1 MSWSGL
7 SEITTGTLYVLSAC
21 FVSGTMVTTYIK
33 FPLYIK
39 YIYHSVFSI
48 ILGIRCHYPLYM
60 DEETEAQ
67 RNTEFFLCFLQP
79 IRGRI
84 WFKSICSIG
93 VKSSAINHNAIGSS
107 QAKAHKGGI
116 TVILGEGL
124 YQLAKGL
131 LTASWDRLQHL
142 RKEGAA
148 SRKFIRASRLG
159 SKALQR
165 ERKWAKIKNRG
176 KCFISGRRYTQQ
188 RLGDRWGTTAHW
200 Q

>member
-7 SEITTGTLYVLSAC
+7 LEITTGTRYVLSAC
-21 FVSGTMVTTYIK
+21 FVSGTMVTTHIK

-39 YIYHSVFSI
+39 YIYIYHSDFSI
-48 ILGIRCHYPLYM
+48 ILRVRCHYPLYM

-67 RNTEFFLCFLQP
+67 RDWEFFLCFPQP

-84 WFKSICSIG
+84 SFKSICSTG

-107 QAKAHKGGI
+107 QAKAHRGGI
-116 TVILGEGL
+116 TVILGQGL

-142 RKEGAA
+142 GQEVVAFR
-148 SRKFIRASRLG
+148 
-159 SKALQR
+159 
-165 ERKWAKIKNRG
+165 
-176 KCFISGRRYTQQ
+176 
-188 RLGDRWGTTAHW
+188 
-200 Q
+200 